1 MPAMPDDHPDFED
14 LPSVSGGTATVA
26 DDVQGRAG
34 AELARRSVLQW
45 ELEQQQ
51 AVLRVLEANLVA
63 READLTGLL
72 DAVATFGRRYHEV
85 LGGRYARLAELASAL
100 AELRGKPLVGGGVVG
115 ALPPAA
121 AGDPTGGSGSGSAAE
136 GAQDGRRRP
145 ESARRLFRRLARRIH
160 PDLARSA
167 AERQRRTQFMM
178 AANRAYE
185 QGDVARLRQLL
196 EDWELGPDAV
206 VGSGPEADLERL
218 ARRIE
223 QARRRLAAIGTEL
236 GELEASHLGA
246 LYRQAE
252 EASGLGL
259 DLLADMAAELD
270 RVIERTEAELRA
282 AAV

>member
-1 MPAMPDDHPDFED
+1 MPED
-14 LPSVSGGTATVA
+14 RDAEDRAGASSGGTATVA
-26 DDVQGRAG
+26 GGAGDRGR
-34 AELARRSVLQW
+34 AELARHAVLQW

-51 AVLRVLEANLVA
+51 AVLRVLEANLVS
-63 READLTGLL
+63 REEELTGLL

-85 LGGRYARLAELASAL
+85 LGERYARLAELAAAL
-100 AELRGKPLVGGGVVG
+100 AELRGTPLVGGEVPGR
-115 ALPPAA
+115 PP
-121 AGDPTGGSGSGSAAE
+121 AGDPAAGAGPAARSPGDGAE
-136 GAQDGRRRP
+136 GGRRRP
-145 ESARRLFRRLARRIH
+145 ESAKRLFRRLARRIH

-185 QGDVARLRQLL
+185 QGDVTRLRELL

-206 VGSGPEADLERL
+206 VGTGPEADLDRL

-223 QARRRLAAIGTEL
+223 QVRRRLAAIGTEL
-236 GELEASHLGA
+236 GELEASHMGS
-246 LYRQAE
+246 LYLQAK
-252 EASGLGL
+252 EAGGLGL

-270 RVIERTEAELRA
+270 RVIERTEAELRE